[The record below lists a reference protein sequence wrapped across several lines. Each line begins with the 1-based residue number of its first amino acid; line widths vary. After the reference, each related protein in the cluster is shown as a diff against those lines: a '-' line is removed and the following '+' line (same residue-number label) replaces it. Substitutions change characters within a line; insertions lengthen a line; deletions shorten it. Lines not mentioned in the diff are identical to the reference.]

1 MIHLTEDVRASLAK
15 VGEALDDALLLVDQ
29 GAAVQFANRA
39 ARALLELPAEDATLG
54 VAVPWQRA
62 LRDLL
67 HRLPVEGAATEVHV
81 TGGQPQVLEGFAV
94 QQDGAFWG
102 GIFVVRSAPARRSE
116 SPPAPARAFAHEVKN
131 ALHSILLNLYML
143 RKWAASQAA
152 VEPQILAKFDLV
164 SREIHRLNGLAESH
178 LPDDRPRVRRE
189 VVRLPQLLGEV
200 VARVTP
206 PAREAGIEIRSRLPA
221 DLPPLPGDT
230 RLLRDAFLALI
241 ENRLDAVGQGGEL
254 EIQAGVGGKQAFVM
268 VTDSGPGIRGPV
280 EARPARSGRGL
291 GLTEWVVRGHE
302 GSFETFSGAG
312 LGSTVVVKLPL
323 TTSTPAVGQA
333 DTGLTREA

>member
-1 MIHLTEDVRASLAK
+1 MISLSDDVRVCLAK
-15 VGEALDDALLLVDQ
+15 LGEAIDDALLLVDQ

-39 ARALLELPAEDATLG
+39 ARGLLDLPAEDATLG
-54 VAVPWQRA
+54 AAVPWQRE

-67 HRLPVEGAATEVHV
+67 YRLPVEGAATEVHV

-116 SPPAPARAFAHEVKN
+116 GPPARASEFAHEVKN

-143 RKWAASQAA
+143 RKWAVSQPA

-164 SREIHRLNGLAESH
+164 SREIHRLNGLAEGY

-230 RLLRDAFLALI
+230 RLLRDAFLALL

-268 VTDSGPGIRGPV
+268 VTDSGPGIREPV

-323 TTSTPAVGQA
+323 TASTPAVGQ
-333 DTGLTREA
+333 EA